1 MPMTHPDLT
10 ALGARLDAART
21 LDDALMSELCAG
33 MAAVF
38 PNAPAQ
44 AAVLAEP
51 TEAVMHL
58 MARCVPGWSIHLTGQ
73 AAESDGHWRCGLR
86 ASDIRDDDGVVGSAK
101 GPTIPLAL
109 ARALFDVARKTAT
122 G

>member
-1 MPMTHPDLT
+1 MTHPDLT
-10 ALGARLDAART
+10 ALGARLGSART
-21 LDDALMSELCAG
+21 LDDALMSDLCKA
-33 MAAVF
+33 MATVF
-38 PNAPAQ
+38 PDAPAH
-44 AAVLAEP
+44 AEVLAEP

-86 ASDIRDDDGVVGSAK
+86 ASDIRDDDGVVGAAD
-101 GPTIPLAL
+101 GPTIPLTL
-109 ARALFDVARKTAT
+109 ARALFDVARKSA

>member
-1 MPMTHPDLT
+1 MTHPDMT
-10 ALGARLDAART
+10 ALGARLGAART
-21 LDDALMSELCAG
+21 LDDALMTELCAG

-38 PNAPAQ
+38 PDAPAH
-44 AAVLAEP
+44 AEVLAEP

-58 MARCVPGWSIHLTGQ
+58 LARCVPGWSIHLTGQ

-86 ASDIRDDDGVVGSAK
+86 ASDIRDDDGVVGSAD
-101 GPTIPLAL
+101 GPTIPLTL
-109 ARALFDVARKTAT
+109 ARALFDVAQKTA

>member
-1 MPMTHPDLT
+1 MAHPELT
-10 ALGARLDAART
+10 ALSARLDTART

-33 MAAVF
+33 MAVVF
-38 PNAPAQ
+38 PDAPAH

-58 MARCVPGWSIHLTGQ
+58 LARCLPGWSIHLTGQ

-86 ASDIRDDDGVVGSAK
+86 ASDIRDDDGVVGSAE
-101 GPTIPLAL
+101 GPTIPLVL
-109 ARALFDVARKTAT
+109 ARALFDVAQKTTT